1 MLRIEPR
8 GVAPGDGTGC
18 VVAGG
23 CGAGVGALGAMRK
36 GGVPKLDPIGAAK
49 AESEVTAIMSIRIIN
64 IS

>member
-1 MLRIEPR
+1 M
-8 GVAPGDGTGC
+8 APGDGTGC

-23 CGAGVGALGAMRK
+23 CGAGAGALGAMRK

>member
-8 GVAPGDGTGC
+8 GVAPGEGTGC

-23 CGAGVGALGAMRK
+23 CGAGAGDGAMRK